1 MKISVLKLVCVVLIY
16 ILSFDASS
24 KQYTD
29 IFTAELAS
37 EHVLEPSV
45 KFIQDD
51 KSQIWLLSKQSVS
64 LFRDGK
70 FISFKTFD
78 FSSDVLSGGIIDDY
92 LYVATETQIYHVSLL
107 DSALPIHSVWQIK
120 DNKIVDL
127 VNYESSLLIQTNN
140 NVYQLNKPGD
150 DESTPS
156 IKPFFELPAKFKKL
170 LVIPQGVLI
179 LEVNQLD
186 LYSTDEQ
193 TWLTANISS
202 NLKEVVEY
210 QGNLLY
216 LTQKGNV
223 QAANPFN
230 FYTTKDVNSKRLK
243 SFNSVSDLI
252 PFNGDIYVKR
262 RNQLYSIQSENY
274 SFTLP
279 KQVSDLFFD
288 NNNNLWLVD
297 SFGVQIAWSQPFTA
311 EIFKPSTRNA
321 NKYIFD
327 SISTSGTY
335 ALKSNRLYQQRMVNE
350 TLVWQYKVSFPHIKN
365 VTQLIETKRH
375 IWFVSPSHIWS
386 YEKQTLLLSLDLSI
400 SKGDLVLPHTDNN
413 LLIVQSDQVVSISA
427 VGKQTKIQSKELC
440 GATCLPEYKV
450 SEYLLDGRIVWLAT
464 NRGLH
469 QLDLAT
475 LKFTSKRLDIL
486 NTQAPV
492 IQVLKATKQ
501 QVWVVYP
508 TKVALLDKK
517 ALTSILF
524 FTPNNKILNAVDSSD
539 DKIELLSQKGWL
551 RLSKSKELT
560 DNESNRFWMQKYT
573 HNSEALAFEPVV
585 NEVELSDSEQELKLL
600 FNLTK
605 QHPSENVFVRFKYQ
619 DDTEWSNIDKLN
631 QLLTLKN
638 LRQGSNQL
646 EVQARLEGKDWE
658 PIQLF
663 SYLLPYSAL
672 QPKWLIV
679 YGIIFLVIA
688 VIIFLY
694 TRFSGINVAFN
705 AVKQQAFISSLLES
719 TKDGVWV
726 ANKDREI
733 KSINGAFSEITGYE
747 LKDIINKSFPLMT
760 EQGRNHEV
768 ETLIWQEVTKSGYW
782 SGEVWS
788 RQKNGEPVSFD
799 LSVTRVESQ
808 NKSSS
813 KKDVTFVGVFSDV
826 TIRKKSEQDLRH
838 LATRDSITQLPNRT
852 LFIEY
857 VNNAINTSNPLNPH
871 FAVVFI
877 DLDNFRKVNESLSH
891 LQGDALIKQV
901 GERLSNILDKGVALA
916 RLGGDEFALLIP
928 NVLLSSEP
936 RSYIKRVAEN
946 LKNAL
951 QTPFLLGETEVNIT
965 ASLGVSISPENGQTA
980 EVLMRCADTA
990 LSMVKRRGKNNY
1002 HIYRQ
1007 KTDAAGTELLSLES
1021 ELIGA
1026 LDNDQFVVHYQPKYK
1041 LKEKQISGFEALIRW
1056 NNPTRG
1062 LVAPDQFIRL
1072 AEENGLIR
1080 KLDTWVFKQVCQQ
1093 IKTWQEQGV
1102 MFGKVAV
1109 NVSALNFQQVDFCQ
1123 NLKDILVKENLS
1135 AEYLELEITEA
1146 AMMTDLVKGLEN
1158 LEDLRSAGFTIALD
1172 DFGSSNSSLS
1182 YIKKFPIDRLKID
1195 RSFIMD
1201 IETSEQDKNIT
1212 GVLVQLAEQLNISV
1226 IAEGVETTEQVNIL
1240 LEMGCN
1246 EIQGFIISQAMMA
1259 EDVNDFL
1266 NVGINQLPE
1275 FG

>member
-1 MKISVLKLVCVVLIY
+1 MKISVFKLACCLLIFT
-16 ILSFDASS
+16 LSFGASS

-29 IFTAELAS
+29 IFTVQLAS
-37 EHVLEPSV
+37 EHALEQSV

-51 KSQIWLLSKQSVS
+51 NSQVWLLSEQSIS

-70 FISFKTFD
+70 FVSFRTFD
-78 FSSDVLSGGIIDDY
+78 FSNDVLSGSIIDDY
-92 LYVATETQIYHVSLL
+92 LYVATNTQIYQVSIL
-107 DSALPIHSVWQIK
+107 DSALAITSVWQIK
-120 DNKIVDL
+120 DHEIVDL
-127 VNYESSLLIQTNN
+127 VSYESSLLIQTNK
-140 NVYQLNKPGD
+140 NVYQLHKPEVD
-150 DESTPS
+150 QSSPT
-156 IKPFFELPAKFKKL
+156 IKPFFELPAKFKEL

-186 LYSTDEQ
+186 LYSTEEK
-193 TWLTANISS
+193 TWLTANIP
-202 NLKEVVEY
+202 NKLKQVVEY

-223 QAANPFN
+223 QVANPFN
-230 FYTTKDVNSKRLK
+230 FYTTKDVSKKRL
-243 SFNSVSDLI
+243 SALNAVSELI
-252 PFNGDIYVKR
+252 PFNDAVYAKR
-262 RNQLYSIQSENY
+262 RDQLYSIQSESY
-274 SFTLP
+274 SLALP
-279 KQVSDLFFD
+279 KKINDLFFD
-288 NNNNLWLVD
+288 DNNNLWVVD
-297 SFGVQIAWSQPFTA
+297 SFGVQVIWNQPFNA
-311 EIFKPSTRNA
+311 DIFTPSKA
-321 NKYIFD
+321 NSTQYTFD
-327 SISTSGTY
+327 LISISGTY
-335 ALKSNRLYQQRMVNE
+335 ALKGNRLYQQKMVNE
-350 TLVWQYKVSFPHIKN
+350 TLVWQYKVNFPHIKN
-365 VTQLIETKRH
+365 VTQLIETNRH
-375 IWFVSPSHIWS
+375 IWFVSPQQIWS
-386 YEKQTLLLSLDLSI
+386 YEKQTLLLSLELPI
-400 SKGDLVLPHTDNN
+400 SNHDLVLPHTDNN

-427 VGKQTKIQSKELC
+427 VGKQTQIQSKELC
-440 GATCLPEYKV
+440 GATCLPDYKV
-450 SEYLLDGRIVWLAT
+450 NEYLLDGRKVWLAT

-475 LKFTSKRLDIL
+475 LKFTSTRLDLL

-492 IQVLKATKQ
+492 IKVLKATKQ
-501 QVWVVYP
+501 KIWVVYP
-508 TKVALLDKK
+508 NKVAQMDKK
-517 ALTSILF
+517 SLTSKLF
-524 FTPNNKILNAVDSSD
+524 FTPNNKILDALTSSD
-539 DKIELLSQKGWL
+539 KQIELLSQKGWM
-551 RLSKSKELT
+551 RLTTEQELT
-560 DNESNRFWMQKYT
+560 LDKPNRFWMQKYT
-573 HNSEALAFEPVV
+573 NRTDTLALNAVTD
-585 NEVELSDSEQELKLL
+585 NVELSDSEQELKLL

-605 QHPSENVFVRFKYQ
+605 QHPSENVFVRFKYK
-619 DDTEWSNIDKLN
+619 DDSKWSNIDTLN

-646 EVQARLEGKDWE
+646 EVQARLEGQDWE
-658 PIQLF
+658 PTQIF
-663 SYLLPYSAL
+663 SYVLPYSAL
-672 QPKWLIV
+672 QTKWLIV
-679 YGIIFLVIA
+679 YGVIFLLIA
-688 VIIFLY
+688 LAVFLY
-694 TRFSGINVAFN
+694 ARFSGVKVAFN
-705 AVKQQAFISSLLES
+705 AVKQQAFITSLLES

-733 KSINGAFSEITGYE
+733 KSVNGAFKEITGYE
-747 LKDIINKSFPLMT
+747 LKDIVGKSFPLMT

-768 ETLIWQEVTKSGYW
+768 ETLIWQEVTKSGFW

-788 RQKNGEPVSFD
+788 RQKNGTPVSFD
-799 LSVTRVESQ
+799 LSVTRVETE
-808 NKSSS
+808 NKLSS
-813 KKDVTFVGVFSDV
+813 KTDVTFVGVFSDV
-826 TIRKKSEQDLRH
+826 TIRKKSEQDLRY

-857 VNNAINTSNPLNPH
+857 VNNAINTSSPLNPH

-901 GERLSNILDKGVALA
+901 GERLSNSLDKGVALA

-946 LKNAL
+946 LKTAL

-990 LSMVKRRGKNNY
+990 LSMVKRSGKNNC

-1007 KTDAAGTELLSLES
+1007 TVDAAGTELLSLES

-1026 LDNDQFVVHYQPKYK
+1026 LDNDQFVVYYQPKYK
-1041 LKEKQISGFEALIRW
+1041 LKEKQVSGFEALIRW

-1093 IKTWQEQGV
+1093 IKTWQKQEL

-1109 NVSALNFQQVDFCQ
+1109 NVSALNFQQIDFCQ
-1123 NLKDILVKENLS
+1123 NLKDILLEENIS
-1135 AEYLELEITEA
+1135 AEYLELEITET
-1146 AMMTDLVKGLEN
+1146 AMMTDLTRGLEN
-1158 LEDLRSAGFTIALD
+1158 LQDLRSAGFTIALD
-1172 DFGSSNSSLS
+1172 DFGTSHSSLS
-1182 YIKKFPIDRLKID
+1182 YIKQFPIDRLKID

-1212 GVLVQLAEQLNISV
+1212 SVLVQLAEHLNISV
-1226 IAEGVETTEQVNIL
+1226 IGEGVETAEQVNIL

-1246 EIQGFIISQAMMA
+1246 EIQGYIISQAMMP
-1259 EDVNDFL
+1259 EDVNTFL
-1266 NVGINQLPE
+1266 QVGVNQLPD
-1275 FG
+1275 FT